1 MARTKQFEVENVLD
15 AAVGLFWKKGY
26 HATSANDLVEHLGV
40 SRSSL
45 YDTFGDKRNLYLKS
59 LHQYRKRVIGRQ
71 LYLIETATDIKETL
85 EAIFSLIIEQDI
97 DDFHPRGCMLVN
109 AATEMAAVDED
120 VAAIVRGNQWDLQK
134 SWEMAIKKAQ
144 YQNELRADL
153 NPKATA
159 AAIYNALIGMRVA
172 LKTEQEQETLDAIV
186 RQTLRLLD

>member
-15 AAVGLFWKKGY
+15 AAVGLFWKKGF

-45 YDTFGDKRNLYLKS
+45 YDTFGDKRNLYIQA
-59 LHQYRKRVIGRQ
+59 LHQYRKRIIGKQ
-71 LYLIETATDIKETL
+71 LYLIETSTDLKETI

-120 VAAIVRGNQWDLQK
+120 VAAIIRGNQWDLQK
-134 SWEMAIKKAQ
+134 GWEMAIKKAQ
-144 YQNELRADL
+144 YQGALRTEINA
-153 NPKATA
+153 KAVA
-159 AAIYNALIGMRVA
+159 AAIYNAMVGIRVA
-172 LKTEQEQETLDAIV
+172 LKTEQEQETLKGIV
-186 RQTLRLLD
+186 AQTVRLLD